1 MISHLRG
8 RMIEKTPTHVILE
21 CNGVG
26 YHLEVSLNTFSGLSS
41 DEEQLL
47 YTHLQIKEDSHTL
60 FGFLS
65 EFERSVFRLLISVS
79 GVGAATARTML
90 SSLSPSE
97 VVGAIGSEQ
106 VAIVQS
112 VKGIGAKTAQRMILE
127 LKDKV
132 LALEGA
138 ENVITARAVNGQNR
152 EEAIAALEVLGF
164 SRKSVQKIV
173 DKLLTAD
180 SEMSV
185 EDLIKNTLNAL

>member
-26 YHLEVSLNTFSGLSS
+26 YHLEVSLYTFSGLSS
-41 DEEQLL
+41 EEEQLL

-65 EFERSVFRLLISVS
+65 EFERAVFRLLISVS

-90 SSLSPSE
+90 SSLSPSD
-97 VVGAIGSEQ
+97 VVGAIASEQ
-106 VAIVQS
+106 VAVVQS

-138 ENVITARAVNGQNR
+138 EDVVANTTVKGQNG

-164 SRKSVQKIV
+164 TRKSVQKIV

-180 SEMSV
+180 SQMSV
-185 EDLIKNTLNAL
+185 EDLIKNTLNAI

>member
-26 YHLEVSLNTFSGLSS
+26 YHLEVSLHTFSGLSS
-41 DEEQLL
+41 EEEQLL

-60 FGFLS
+60 FGFSS
-65 EFERSVFRLLISVS
+65 EFERAVFRLLISVS

-90 SSLSPSE
+90 SSLNPSE
-97 VVGAIGSEQ
+97 VVGAIASEQ
-106 VAIVQS
+106 VAVVQS

-138 ENVITARAVNGQNR
+138 EDVVTNTTVKGQNG

-164 SRKSVQKIV
+164 TRKSVQKIV

-180 SEMSV
+180 SQMSV
-185 EDLIKNTLNAL
+185 EDLIKNTLNAI

>member
-1 MISHLRG
+1 
-8 RMIEKTPTHVILE
+8 MIEKTPTHVILE

-26 YHLEVSLNTFSGLSS
+26 YHLEVSLHTFSGLSS
-41 DEEQLL
+41 EEEQLL

-60 FGFLS
+60 FGFSS
-65 EFERSVFRLLISVS
+65 EFERAVFRLLISVS

-90 SSLSPSE
+90 SSLNPSE
-97 VVGAIGSEQ
+97 VVGAIASEQ
-106 VAIVQS
+106 VAVVQS

-138 ENVITARAVNGQNR
+138 EDVVTNTAVKGQNG

-164 SRKSVQKIV
+164 TRKSVQKIV

-180 SEMSV
+180 SQMSV
-185 EDLIKNTLNAL
+185 EDLIKNTLNAI

>member
-26 YHLEVSLNTFSGLSS
+26 YHLEVSLHTFSGLSS
-41 DEEQLL
+41 EEEQLL

-65 EFERSVFRLLISVS
+65 EFERAVFRLLISVS

-90 SSLSPSE
+90 SSLSPSD
-97 VVGAIGSEQ
+97 VVGAIASEQ
-106 VAIVQS
+106 VAVVQS

-138 ENVITARAVNGQNR
+138 EDMVANTTVKGQNG

-164 SRKSVQKIV
+164 TRKSVQKIV

-180 SEMSV
+180 SQMSV
-185 EDLIKNTLNAL
+185 EDLIKNTLNAI

>member
-26 YHLEVSLNTFSGLSS
+26 YHLEVSLHTFSGLSS
-41 DEEQLL
+41 EEEQLL
-47 YTHLQIKEDSHTL
+47 YTHLQIKEDSHAL

-90 SSLSPSE
+90 SSLSPSD
-97 VVGAIGSEQ
+97 VVGAIASEQ
-106 VAIVQS
+106 VAVVQS

-138 ENVITARAVNGQNR
+138 EDMVANTTVKGQNG

-164 SRKSVQKIV
+164 TRKSVQKIV

-180 SEMSV
+180 SQMSV
-185 EDLIKNTLNAL
+185 EDLIKNTLNAI

>member
-26 YHLEVSLNTFSGLSS
+26 YHLEVSLHTFSGLSS
-41 DEEQLL
+41 EEEQLL

-65 EFERSVFRLLISVS
+65 EFERAVFRLLISVS

-90 SSLSPSE
+90 SSLSPSD
-97 VVGAIGSEQ
+97 VVGAIASEQ
-106 VAIVQS
+106 VALVQS

-127 LKDKV
+127 LKDKI

-138 ENVITARAVNGQNR
+138 EDLVANTTVKGQNG

-164 SRKSVQKIV
+164 TRKSVQKIV
-173 DKLLTAD
+173 DRLLTAD
-180 SEMSV
+180 SQMSV
-185 EDLIKNTLNAL
+185 EDLIKNTLNAI

>member
-41 DEEQLL
+41 EEEQLL

-106 VAIVQS
+106 VTIVQS

-138 ENVITARAVNGQNR
+138 EDVISARAVNGQNG

-185 EDLIKNTLNAL
+185 EDLIKNTLNTL

>member
-41 DEEQLL
+41 EEEQLL

-138 ENVITARAVNGQNR
+138 ENVITARAVNGQNG

>member
-26 YHLEVSLNTFSGLSS
+26 YHLEVSLHTFSGLSS
-41 DEEQLL
+41 EEEQLL

-65 EFERSVFRLLISVS
+65 EFERAVFRLLISVS

-90 SSLSPSE
+90 SSLSPSD
-97 VVGAIGSEQ
+97 VVGAIASEQ
-106 VAIVQS
+106 VAVVQS

-138 ENVITARAVNGQNR
+138 EDVVANITVKGQNG

-164 SRKSVQKIV
+164 TRKSVQKIV

-180 SEMSV
+180 SQMSV
-185 EDLIKNTLNAL
+185 EDLIKNTLNAI

>member
-26 YHLEVSLNTFSGLSS
+26 YHLEVSLHTFSGLSS
-41 DEEQLL
+41 EEEQLL

-65 EFERSVFRLLISVS
+65 EFERAVFRLLISVS

-90 SSLSPSE
+90 SSLSPSD
-97 VVGAIGSEQ
+97 VVGAIASEQ

-138 ENVITARAVNGQNR
+138 EDVVANTTVKGQNG

-164 SRKSVQKIV
+164 TRKSVQKIV

-180 SEMSV
+180 SQMSV
-185 EDLIKNTLNAL
+185 EDLIKNTLNAI

>member
-21 CNGVG
+21 CNGLG
-26 YHLEVSLNTFSGLSS
+26 YHLEVSLHTFSGLSS
-41 DEEQLL
+41 EEEQLL

-65 EFERSVFRLLISVS
+65 EFERAVFRLLISVS

-90 SSLSPSE
+90 SSLSPSD
-97 VVGAIGSEQ
+97 VVGAIASEQ
-106 VAIVQS
+106 VAVVQS

-138 ENVITARAVNGQNR
+138 EDLVANTTVKGQNG

-164 SRKSVQKIV
+164 TRKSVQKIV
-173 DKLLTAD
+173 DRLLTAD
-180 SEMSV
+180 SQMSV
-185 EDLIKNTLNAL
+185 EDLIKNTLNAI

>member
-41 DEEQLL
+41 EEEQLL

-138 ENVITARAVNGQNR
+138 EDVISARAVNGQNG

-173 DKLLTAD
+173 DKLLIAD

>member
-8 RMIEKTPTHVILE
+8 RMIEKSPTHVILE

-26 YHLEVSLNTFSGLSS
+26 YHLEVSLHTFSGLSLE
-41 DEEQLL
+41 EEQFL

-65 EFERSVFRLLISVS
+65 EFERAVFRLLISVS

-90 SSLSPSE
+90 SSLSPSD
-97 VVGAIGSEQ
+97 VVGAIASEE
-106 VAIVQS
+106 VAVVQS

-138 ENVITARAVNGQNR
+138 EDLVTNTTVKGQNG

-164 SRKSVQKIV
+164 TRKSVQKIV
-173 DKLLTAD
+173 DKLIIAD
-180 SEMSV
+180 SQMSV
-185 EDLIKNTLNAL
+185 EDLIKNTLNAI

>member
-8 RMIEKTPTHVILE
+8 RMIEKSPTHVILE

-26 YHLEVSLNTFSGLSS
+26 YHLEVSLHTFSGLNSE
-41 DEEQLL
+41 EEQLL

-65 EFERSVFRLLISVS
+65 EFERAVFRLLISVS

-90 SSLSPSE
+90 SSLSPSD
-97 VVGAIGSEQ
+97 VVGAIASEQ
-106 VAIVQS
+106 VAVVQS

-138 ENVITARAVNGQNR
+138 EDVVANTTVKGQNG

-164 SRKSVQKIV
+164 TRKSVQKIV

-180 SEMSV
+180 SQMSV
-185 EDLIKNTLNAL
+185 EDLIKNTLNAI

>member
-8 RMIEKTPTHVILE
+8 RMIEKSPTHVILE

-26 YHLEVSLNTFSGLSS
+26 YHLEVSLHTFSGLSS
-41 DEEQLL
+41 EEEQLL

-65 EFERSVFRLLISVS
+65 EFERAVFRLLISVS

-90 SSLSPSE
+90 SSLSPSD
-97 VVGAIGSEQ
+97 VVGAIASEQ
-106 VAIVQS
+106 VAVVQS

-138 ENVITARAVNGQNR
+138 EDVVANTTVKGQNG

-164 SRKSVQKIV
+164 TRKSVQKIV

-180 SEMSV
+180 SQMSV
-185 EDLIKNTLNAL
+185 EDLIKNTLNAI